1 MGCPYDQ
8 SGDFARAGKVDNA
21 RLKALLDCEYFARPA
36 PKSTGRELFNAHYLQ
51 EKLGLTLPPVK
62 SLKLPSKCTPTQEQ
76 CDLIATL
83 TEFTARTI
91 RTQICQQT
99 IKAQRVSAD
108 EHVDLI
114 VCGGGAFN
122 SYLLLRIKQ
131 LCAKQGLSLDLHH
144 SADFGVDPKFIEAQ
158 AFAYFAYCTVHA
170 LPLNLGNSTGAMAP
184 SILGSLSPAPHGHY
198 QHNVRRLVRIINRS
212 SN

>member
-1 MGCPYDQ
+1 M
-8 SGDFARAGKVDNA
+8 A
-21 RLKALLDCEYFARPA
+21 
-36 PKSTGRELFNAHYLQ
+36 
-51 EKLGLTLPPVK
+51 
-62 SLKLPSKCTPTQEQ
+62 
-76 CDLIATL
+76 
-83 TEFTARTI
+83 
-91 RTQICQQT
+91 
-99 IKAQRVSAD
+99 AD

-114 VCGGGAFN
+114 VCGGGVFN

-170 LPLNLGNSTGAMAP
+170 LPLNLGNSTGAVAP

-198 QHNVRRLVRIINRS
+198 QHNVRRLVRIINRP